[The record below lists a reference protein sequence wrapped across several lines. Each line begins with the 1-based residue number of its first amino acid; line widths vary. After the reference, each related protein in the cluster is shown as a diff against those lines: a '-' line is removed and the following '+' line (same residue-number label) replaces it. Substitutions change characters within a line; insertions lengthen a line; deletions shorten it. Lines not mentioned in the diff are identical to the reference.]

1 MSKHPVIQKFEKE
14 RMKKKL
20 PVLHPGDTVIVQ
32 TKILEEGGKERLQ
45 SFTGTLIAKNG
56 SGASQTITL
65 HRIAYGEGMQ
75 RVFFI
80 HSPLVAKIEVSKRGK
95 VRRAKLNYLKGSS
108 GKASK
113 VKSRYEAVVVE
124 EENTV
129 AHVAK

>member
-20 PVLHPGDTVIVQ
+20 PVLNPGDTVLVQ

-45 SFTGTLIAKNG
+45 SFTGTLIATNG
-56 SGASQTITL
+56 SGASETITL

-80 HSPLVAKIEVSKRGK
+80 HSPLVAKIEVQKRGK

-113 VKSRYEAVVVE
+113 VKSRYEAEAIE

-129 AHVAK
+129 AHVEK